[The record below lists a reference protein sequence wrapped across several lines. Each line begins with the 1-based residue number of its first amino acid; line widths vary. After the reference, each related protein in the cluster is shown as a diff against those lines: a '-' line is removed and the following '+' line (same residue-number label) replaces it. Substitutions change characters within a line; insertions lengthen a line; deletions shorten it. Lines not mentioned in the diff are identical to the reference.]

1 MKILKN
7 FVVLAIILKT
17 VLLASC
23 SKDEKVSIVTEK
35 NIKTQM
41 IEAFEEGYKEL
52 ENGDVLFAAKKF
64 NEAELLFPQ
73 STWAPKAAL
82 MAAYAYYSQDYYYD
96 AEYELN
102 RFLKVY
108 PNEKNVPYAHYL
120 LGMIYYERIVD
131 EKKDLK
137 PLVMAEEKFKFIEKN
152 YPNTDFALDST
163 YKLDLIQDYL
173 ASKEMYVGIHY
184 VKKNKWVAAINR
196 FKNVVEKYD
205 ETSFI
210 DEALHR
216 LVELHYKLGL
226 IDESQK
232 YASLL
237 GYNYQ
242 SSEWYSKSYKIFN
255 ENYKTKLEI
264 KKEKKGIFKKFK
276 ELLY

>member
-1 MKILKN
+1 MP
-7 FVVLAIILKT
+7 
-17 VLLASC
+17 LLISC
-23 SKDEKVSIVTEK
+23 SGEKKVSVIKEK
-35 NIKTQM
+35 NINTQM

-64 NEAELLFPQ
+64 NEAELLYPQ
-73 STWAPKAAL
+73 SEWAPKAAL
-82 MAAYAYYSQDYYYD
+82 MAAYSYYSQDYYYD

-120 LGMIYYERIVD
+120 LGMVYYERIVD

-137 PLVMAEEKFKFIEKN
+137 PLVMAEKKFKFIEKN
-152 YPNTDFALDST
+152 YPNTDFALDSS
-163 YKLDLIQDYL
+163 YKLDLIKDYL

-184 VKKNKWVAAINR
+184 MKKKKWIAAINR
-196 FKNVVEKYD
+196 FKNVVNKYD

-216 LVELHYKLGL
+216 LVELHYNLGL
-226 IDESQK
+226 LDESQK

-242 SSEWYSKSYKIFN
+242 SSEWYVKSYKIFN
-255 ENYKTKLEI
+255 EDYKSKFEI
-264 KKEKKGIFKKFK
+264 KKEKEGIFKKFK
-276 ELLY
+276 KLLY

>member
-1 MKILKN
+1 MKILN
-7 FVVLAIILKT
+7 NSIQILLMC
-17 VLLASC
+17 LLIAC
-23 SKDEKVSIVTEK
+23 SNDKKVSVVKEK
-35 NIKTQM
+35 NIETQM

-64 NEAELLFPQ
+64 NEAELLYPQ
-73 STWAPKAAL
+73 SEWAPKAAL
-82 MAAYAYYSQDYYYD
+82 LAAYSYYSQDYYYD

-120 LGMIYYERIVD
+120 LGMVYYERIVD

-137 PLVMAEEKFKFIEKN
+137 PLIMAEEKFKFIEKN
-152 YPNTDFALDST
+152 YPNTDFALDSS
-163 YKLDLIQDYL
+163 YKLNLINDYL
-173 ASKEMYVGIHY
+173 ASKEMYIGIHY
-184 VKKNKWVAAINR
+184 IKKNKWIAAINR
-196 FKNVVEKYD
+196 FKNVVDKYD

-216 LVELHYKLGL
+216 LVELHYNLGL
-226 IDESQK
+226 IEESQK

-255 ENYKTKLEI
+255 KNYKTKLEI
-264 KKEKKGIFKKFK
+264 KKEKEGIFKRFK
-276 ELLY
+276 KLLY

>member
-1 MKILKN
+1 MLKKI
-7 FVVLAIILKT
+7 
-17 VLLASC
+17 
-23 SKDEKVSIVTEK
+23 EKVSIVKEK
-35 NIKTQM
+35 NIETQM

-64 NEAELLFPQ
+64 NEAELLYPQ
-73 STWAPKAAL
+73 SNWAPRAAL
-82 MAAYAYYSQDYYYD
+82 MAAYSYYSQDYYYD

-108 PNEKNVPYAHYL
+108 PNEKNIPYAHYL
-120 LGMIYYERIVD
+120 LGMVYYEKIVD

-152 YPNTDFALDST
+152 YPNTDFALDAS

-173 ASKEMYVGIHY
+173 ASKEMYIGVHY
-184 VKKNKWVAAINR
+184 IKKKNGLQQLIVLKMLLN
-196 FKNVVEKYD
+196 KYE

-226 IDESQK
+226 IEESQK

-255 ENYKTKLEI
+255 KIINLN
-264 KKEKKGIFKKFK
+264 
-276 ELLY
+276 

>member
-7 FVVLAIILKT
+7 LIVYVIILF
-17 VLLASC
+17 LISC
-23 SKDEKVSIVTEK
+23 SKDNKVSIVKEK
-35 NIKTQM
+35 NIETQM

-64 NEAELLFPQ
+64 NEAELLYPQ
-73 STWAPKAAL
+73 SQWAPRAAL
-82 MAAYAYYSQDYYYD
+82 LAAYSYYSQDYYYD

-108 PNEKNVPYAHYL
+108 PNEKSIPYAHYL
-120 LGMIYYERIVD
+120 LGMVYYERIVD
-131 EKKDLK
+131 EKKDLG

-152 YPNTDFALDST
+152 YPNTDFALDSS

-173 ASKEMYVGIHY
+173 ASKEMYIGIHY
-184 VKKNKWVAAINR
+184 IKKKKWIAAINR
-196 FKNVVEKYD
+196 FKNVVNLYQ

-226 IDESQK
+226 IEESQK

-255 ENYKTKLEI
+255 HNYKSKLEI
-264 KKEKKGIFKKFK
+264 KKEKEGIFKKFK
-276 ELLY
+276 KLLY

>member
-1 MKILKN
+1 MKILYN
-7 FVVLAIILKT
+7 FIKLILI
-17 VLLASC
+17 VLLISC
-23 SKDEKVSIVTEK
+23 SKNEKVSIVTEK
-35 NIKTQM
+35 NIETQM
-41 IEAFEEGYKEL
+41 IEAFKEGYFEL

-64 NEAELLFPQ
+64 NEAELLYPQ
-73 STWAPKAAL
+73 SIWAPRAAL

-108 PNEKNVPYAHYL
+108 PNEKNIPYAHYL
-120 LGMIYYERIVD
+120 LGMIYYEKIVD

-137 PLVMAEEKFKFIEKN
+137 PLIQAEEKFKFIEKN
-152 YPNTDFALDST
+152 YPNTDFALDAS

-173 ASKEMYVGIHY
+173 ASKEMYIGIHY
-184 VKKNKWVAAINR
+184 IKKNKWIAAINR
-196 FKNVVEKYD
+196 FKKVVDNYE

-226 IDESQK
+226 IEESQK

-237 GYNYQ
+237 GYNYK
-242 SSEWYSKSYKIFN
+242 SSEWYTKSYKIFN
-255 ENYKTKLEI
+255 QNYKSKLEI
-264 KKEKKGIFKKFK
+264 KKEKEGIFRKFK
-276 ELLY
+276 KLLY